1 MKAMIER
8 YTPISRFLYEDEYLF
23 YDLDQSGSG
32 FEFLFL
38 MAGILIA
45 AGVLTAVVLG
55 YKAWR
60 RRRLC
65 DPRRDHYRDD
75 R

>member
-23 YDLDQSGSG
+23 YDHDQSASG

-38 MAGILIA
+38 MAGIILA
-45 AGVLTAVVLG
+45 AGLLTAVVLG
-55 YKAWR
+55 YTAWR